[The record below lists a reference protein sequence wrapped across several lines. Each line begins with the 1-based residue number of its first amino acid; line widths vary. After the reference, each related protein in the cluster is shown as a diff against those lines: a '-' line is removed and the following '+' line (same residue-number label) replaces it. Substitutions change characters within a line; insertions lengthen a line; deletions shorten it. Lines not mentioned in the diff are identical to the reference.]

1 MEGMMMRLEEKFP
14 NMRDAV
20 LLAEIERCAVVR
32 HLLTG
37 DIYLAQGE
45 KIGMVPLVLSGMLKV
60 ILEDESDREIMLYEV
75 NPGESCA
82 VVWQGIFS
90 DGMRMPA
97 TIVAEEPTSI
107 LAIPENAARDWIGR
121 YPAWTQFAFK
131 EINHRMDD
139 VLDLV
144 KQLSFCNNDDRIL
157 DHLKKKA
164 LVHGTADLA
173 LTHSELARELG
184 TVREVVSRRLKVLEK
199 RGLLQMGRGKIHIN

>member
-1 MEGMMMRLEEKFP
+1 MEGMMLSLEEKFP
-14 NMRDAV
+14 TIRDTA

-32 HLLTG
+32 HLPTG

-60 ILEDESDREIMLYEV
+60 VLEDNSDREIMLYEV

-90 DGMRMPA
+90 EDKRMPA
-97 TIVAEEPTSI
+97 TIFAEENTAV
-107 LAIPENAARDWIGR
+107 LAIPESDARDWFLR
-121 YPAWTQFAFK
+121 YPSWAEFALK
-131 EINHRMDD
+131 EFNHRMDD
-139 VLDLV
+139 VMNLV
-144 KQLSFCNNDDRIL
+144 KHLIFCNNDDRIL